1 MLLSSL
7 IDVLDPMEN
16 IQIVESDSG
25 YLYYEGVV
33 SKVDYELNKEFFTS
47 YEVQFAIIDLGY
59 KDQPVLCIEVGLRKN
74 SFLNKDFNKVIEKL
88 SDIEE
93 ILRSM
98 EE

>member
-7 IDVLDPMEN
+7 LDVLDPYEN
-16 IQIVESDSG
+16 IQIVEADSG
-25 YLYYEGVV
+25 NLYYEGVV

-47 YEVQFAIIDLGY
+47 YEVQFAIIDLGSNN
-59 KDQPVLCIEVGLRKN
+59 KPVLCIEVGLRRN
-74 SFLNKDFNKVIEKL
+74 SFLDKDFNKVIEKL

-98 EE
+98 ED